1 MVEEMQD
8 YSCSLEET
16 LMVWLFVYG
25 GIFGRIEIE
34 EVFNN

>member
-8 YSCSLEET
+8 YGCPLEET
-16 LMVWLFVYG
+16 LMAWLFVYG
-25 GIFGRIEIE
+25 GIFGRTEIE